1 MAELPKEQRAVL
13 VLRAVEE
20 LSYAEIAESLGIS
33 PGTVMSRLYRAR
45 ERLALALR
53 PYLGRRGGKTQGG
66 SVMSGHEHERLS
78 AYLDD
83 ALPPR
88 ERAQV
93 AAHIHACAE
102 CAGRLAELAAV
113 DGAVASMPSEAPQGY
128 FEALPALVRSRLEPR
143 AAARRLPAWTW
154 AAAAAVLLAVVTPLT
169 LLRRSGSGHPPRE
182 IPAAAA
188 PELAKSQ
195 ATLESRATEA
205 ARAEP
210 KAETQPQR
218 PAPALASPAPKKR
231 ESGFAAAPTET
242 DAGVTRAPA
251 APAVAQSAVPAP
263 PASREEEV
271 AAPLSDA
278 GAMAEA
284 VAPEARNQAKASG
297 DRRAESS
304 RDAVAP
310 MASDEARLARGR
322 AGGAAAGTVAS
333 PKLVAGEAELAAPR
347 RRAAAHA
354 GRVAARCARNGAASW
369 RASPASPQ
377 ADEARG
383 AGDRS
388 GARGVAQ
395 RP

>member
-1 MAELPKEQRAVL
+1 
-13 VLRAVEE
+13 
-20 LSYAEIAESLGIS
+20 
-33 PGTVMSRLYRAR
+33 
-45 ERLALALR
+45 
-53 PYLGRRGGKTQGG
+53 
-66 SVMSGHEHERLS
+66 MSGHEHERLS

-322 AGGAAAGTVAS
+322 AGVAAAGTVAS
-333 PKLVAGEAELAAPR
+333 PKLVAGEAEWQRLD
-347 RRAAAHA
+347 
-354 GRVAARCARNGAASW
+354 AARPRTPAEWRRLREDWRLFVARE
-369 RASPASPQ
+369 PAGPQ
-377 ADEARG
+377 ADEARVRVIE
-383 AGDRS
+383 AGREAWRS
-388 GARGVAQ
+388 GLDPADEALFRKDAAAYLERDDAVQKQRVAGLLRARD
-395 RP
+395 